1 MVTMT
6 EQWPDRADE
15 SRPDPPEVDRRV
27 RAAVVT
33 AVAAGIPFHHEH
45 VSRAL
50 GADMF
55 APVGETKIASA
66 LIDSYPYS
74 LISVELASS
83 ARAGFDPVQRQ
94 SSTGRHDAA
103 PDHQQGEH
111 HHD

>member
-1 MVTMT
+1 MT

-55 APVGETKIASA
+55 APEGDTKIAAA
-66 LIDSYPYS
+66 LIDIYSHS

-83 ARAGFDPVQRQ
+83 ARAGFDPAQRQ
-94 SSTGRHDAA
+94 CSTGRHDAA